1 MNIAFLAPS
10 GQFFDAIL
18 AHLREGSDAH
28 TYIPWPPKDG
38 TQAADV
44 RVLIAGAPVTE
55 AVMTSL
61 PDLALVQTLSDG
73 YESVDLEAATRLG
86 VRVSNAPA
94 DLTGNSDS
102 VAEYAVL
109 LMLGTARKLPLALA
123 AVRDASKEKPGRGRT
138 LLGSSVCIAGMG
150 SIGKKIAERLLTF
163 GVHLSAV
170 DRSPAHVPKYIPAY
184 PLDRLKEAIASADF
198 VVLCLR
204 ATNEN
209 VHFVDASVIAA
220 MKPGAILINIA
231 RGSLVDEKAL
241 YEAVRSGRLGG
252 AGLDVEEHEPVPPD
266 DPLLTLPQIFLTPH
280 QAGLTELNVE
290 GTASHILDVLERFAK
305 DQPLESQVNHPA
317 TPRPQRRA

>member
-1 MNIAFLAPS
+1 MKIAFLAPA

-18 AHLREGSDAH
+18 SNLKERAHSH
-28 TYIPWPPKDG
+28 TIIPWPPREAISPAG
-38 TQAADV
+38 VQ
-44 RVLIAGAPVTE
+44 VLIAAAPVTQ
-55 AVMTSL
+55 ALMTSL
-61 PDLALVQTLSDG
+61 PDLALVQTVSDG
-73 YESVDLEAATRLG
+73 YESIDLDAATTLG

-102 VAEYAVL
+102 VAEYAVM
-109 LMLGTARKLPLALA
+109 LMLATARNLPLALA
-123 AVRDASKEKPGRGRT
+123 AVRDSSKTKPGRGRT

-170 DRSPAHVPKYIPAY
+170 DRSPAHIPKHIPAY
-184 PLDRLKEAIASADF
+184 PLDRLKEAIATADF
-198 VVLCLR
+198 FVLCLR

-241 YEAVRSGRLGG
+241 YEAVRSGRLAG

-280 QAGLTELNVE
+280 QAGLTQLNIE
-290 GTASHILDVLERFAK
+290 GTTNHILDVLARIEEGK
-305 DQPLESQVNHPA
+305 PLESQVNHPP
-317 TPRPQRRA
+317 TPRPLNQ